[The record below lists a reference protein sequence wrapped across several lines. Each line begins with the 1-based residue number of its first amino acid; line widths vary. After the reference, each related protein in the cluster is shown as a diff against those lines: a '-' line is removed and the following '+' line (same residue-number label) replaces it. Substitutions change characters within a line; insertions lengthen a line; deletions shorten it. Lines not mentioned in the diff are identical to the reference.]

1 MKIFFREIGKNVRNT
16 FVALSKLIAFG
27 RDTKVFITFFPVS
40 NKNIFFKILQME
52 EETIFLLQSK
62 KKAVVAFS
70 SLSKN
75 EIM

>member
-1 MKIFFREIGKNVRNT
+1 VKNT
-16 FVALSKLIAFG
+16 FVAIPKSFG
-27 RDTKVFITFFPVS
+27 KATKVFFTLFPVS
-40 NKNIFFKILQME
+40 SKNVFFKILQME